1 MRDVSGEGRVEVGL
15 AGVKGGRFVG
25 YEVIGVGWTSVEGR
39 ARKKIRA
46 GTRGESRD
54 IDNGETA
61 F

>member
-1 MRDVSGEGRVEVGL
+1 M

-25 YEVIGVGWTSVEGR
+25 YEVIGVGWASVEGR

-46 GTRGESRD
+46 GTGGESGD
-54 IDNGETA
+54 VDNGDTA